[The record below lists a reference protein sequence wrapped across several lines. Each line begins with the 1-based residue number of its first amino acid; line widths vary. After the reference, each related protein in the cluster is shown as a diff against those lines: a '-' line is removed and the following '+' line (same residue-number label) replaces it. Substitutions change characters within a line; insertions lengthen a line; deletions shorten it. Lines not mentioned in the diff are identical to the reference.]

1 MLKKLKLNSSW
12 RPTRPS
18 RTNMQTW
25 YLFHYRGL
33 ECKSKKSRDTWS
45 NRQIQPWSTEWSR
58 SKANKVLPRLR
69 TTHSKHPLP
78 TTQDKTLHMDI
89 TRWLISKSDYIFCSQ
104 RWRSSIQSAKTRPA
118 ADCGSDHE
126 LLIAKFW
133 LKLNK
138 VGKTTRP
145 FRYDLNQI
153 PSDYTVEVTNRFK
166 GLDLID
172 RMPDELW
179 TEIHDTV

>member
-18 RTNMQTW
+18 RTNMQKW

-78 TTQDKTLHMDI
+78 TTQEKTLHIDI
-89 TRWLISKSDYIFCSQ
+89 IIWSILKWDWLYS
-104 RWRSSIQSAKTRPA
+104 
-118 ADCGSDHE
+118 
-126 LLIAKFW
+126 
-133 LKLNK
+133 LKPKMEKL
-138 VGKTTRP
+138 
-145 FRYDLNQI
+145 
-153 PSDYTVEVTNRFK
+153 YTVSKIKTGSWLWLRSWTHYCQIHLNWRK
-166 GLDLID
+166 CGKPLDQSG
-172 RMPDELW
+172 M
-179 TEIHDTV
+179 T